1 MIYLVCLTATI
12 VTFFSPLPQQ
22 TFLPGMLDQQS
33 SRSMTK
39 HFMTRDHHFK
49 RLLPVFAYKFD
60 FVIAYEGYLLVGRVG
75 VLNVAKFEIF

>member
-1 MIYLVCLTATI
+1 
-12 VTFFSPLPQQ
+12 
-22 TFLPGMLDQQS
+22 
-33 SRSMTK
+33 MTK